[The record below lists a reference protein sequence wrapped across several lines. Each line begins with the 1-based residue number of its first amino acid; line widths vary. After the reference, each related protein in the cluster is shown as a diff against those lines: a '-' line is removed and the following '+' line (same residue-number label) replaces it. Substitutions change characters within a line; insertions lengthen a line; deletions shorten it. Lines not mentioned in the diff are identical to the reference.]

1 MSSVAPSEA
10 VVIIGS
16 MFGSSVLNC
25 AAAAANDAFDSMMYG
40 LSGEVTAVPVTT
52 RRATIQPYFVSF
64 VGIDI
69 TNGSPFASTIAACA
83 QFQVSQAVMTQE
95 WLSGMHGQTLS
106 SSPTAEVAANNR
118 MRMIPSLRVISVF
131 SQSRRLKIVCH
142 FGGSR
147 FGSRVSEGY
156 DSPTPDSRHTA
167 AGSTRAELVLRG
179 RHFAKCGLVRRPALF
194 SILAIAIA
202 SQAAFAATF
211 IVPEDRTFARQ
222 TGAIVIASPLTSR
235 TERTAED
242 FVETITT
249 LSIERV
255 IKGTVDDTIDLYEPG
270 GTNADLTVTIAGVPR
285 LRDGGRY
292 LLFLIRTDGRWHI
305 RDLAL
310 GSFRFAT
317 DITGA
322 EVVVRDEGEVRNP
335 DGSVHPERRRAAEP
349 FVRFLSTL
357 TVGGPASDNYDVPA
371 QPLVPDTAPPLLGR
385 VMPMVSALAFSASSY
400 TFTVSGSSGARWFVF
415 PTAVS
420 FTSLGTEPGAPGGG
434 VTAINMAMAS
444 WNNDPNSNVNYVYAG
459 ADNGTHTAGLSGSDG
474 ANTIA
479 FERNLSAYGVMPFQ
493 CSANG
498 YNGTLG
504 IGGVTKTSGTGAGP
518 NNETFAMTAEGDV
531 EMNQGIANCTLLFNS
546 GDFNSAVTHEVGH
559 TLGFRHSDQT
569 RADSSGTPCSSDP
582 SLECADVAIMKSFIP
597 NGLNA
602 ALQPW
607 DQHAVAA
614 VYPGSGTQPPP
625 APTGVN
631 AHATASTQVI
641 ISWNAVTGATSYQI
655 FRRAPGGSFTQIGTS
670 STTSFTDNTAVA
682 NTAYLYRVR
691 AVNAGG
697 ASSDSASSD
706 SASDLATTVI
716 FTDDPLVARSTRIKA
731 VHLAEL
737 RTAVNAVRSLAGIG
751 TTTFTDSASAGVK
764 VKAIHIN
771 QLRTAL
777 DAALS
782 PLGFA
787 TGGYTDALSTGVLI
801 KAVHFQEIRNRV
813 K

>member
-1 MSSVAPSEA
+1 VRRAILFSLVA
-10 VVIIGS
+10 I
-16 MFGSSVLNC
+16 
-25 AAAAANDAFDSMMYG
+25 
-40 LSGEVTAVPVTT
+40 VTAT
-52 RRATIQPYFVSF
+52 
-64 VGIDI
+64 
-69 TNGSPFASTIAACA
+69 
-83 QFQVSQAVMTQE
+83 
-95 WLSGMHGQTLS
+95 
-106 SSPTAEVAANNR
+106 
-118 MRMIPSLRVISVF
+118 
-131 SQSRRLKIVCH
+131 
-142 FGGSR
+142 
-147 FGSRVSEGY
+147 
-156 DSPTPDSRHTA
+156 
-167 AGSTRAELVLRG
+167 
-179 RHFAKCGLVRRPALF
+179 
-194 SILAIAIA
+194 
-202 SQAAFAATF
+202 QAAVATTF
-211 IVPEDRTFARQ
+211 IVPDDRTFARQ
-222 TGAIVIASPLTSR
+222 TGAIVIASPLASR
-235 TERTAED
+235 TERTPDE
-242 FVETITT
+242 FVETVTT

-255 IKGTVDDTIDLYEPG
+255 IKGTVGDTIDLYEPG
-270 GTNADLTVTIAGVPR
+270 GTYDNLTVTIPGSPR

-292 LLFLIRTDGRWHI
+292 LLFLIRSDGRWHI

-322 EVVVRDEGEVRNP
+322 EVVVRDEEEVRNP
-335 DGSVHPERRRAAEP
+335 DGSVHAEHRRAAEP
-349 FVRFLSTL
+349 FVRFLTTL
-357 TVGGPASDNYDVPA
+357 SAGGPASEDYDIAP
-371 QPLVPDTAPPLLGR
+371 QPLLPETAPPALGR
-385 VMPMVSALAFSASSY
+385 VMPMVAALATFSASSY
-400 TFTVSGSSGARWFVF
+400 TFTVSGSLGPRWFVF
-415 PTAVS
+415 PNAVS

-434 VTAINMAMAS
+434 VTAINTAMAS

-479 FERNLSAYGVMPFQ
+479 FERDLSSFGVTPFQ

-498 YNGTLG
+498 YSGTLG

-518 NNETFAMTAEGDV
+518 NNETFEITAEGDV
-531 EMNQGIANCTLLFNS
+531 EMNQGIANCTLLFNN

-569 RADSSGTPCSSDP
+569 RADSSGTACTTDP

-631 AHATASTQVI
+631 ARATTSTQVTI
-641 ISWNAVTGATSYQI
+641 TWNAVTGATSYQI

-670 STTSFTDNTAVA
+670 TTTSFVDNTASA

-697 ASSDSASSD
+697 ASSDSAS
-706 SASDLATTVI
+706 DLATTVI
-716 FTDDPLVARSTRIKA
+716 FTDDPLTVRSTRIKA

-737 RTAVNAVRSLAGIG
+737 RTAVNAVRSLAGL
-751 TTTFTDSASAGVK
+751 TAFSFTDSASAGVLI
-764 VKAIHIN
+764 KATHIN

-787 TGGYTDALSTGVLI
+787 TGGYTDTLSAGVPI
-801 KAVHFQEIRNRV
+801 KAVHVQEIRTRV

>member
-1 MSSVAPSEA
+1 MPSEA
-10 VVIIGS
+10 VTIIGS
-16 MFGSSVLNC
+16 RFGSSALNC
-25 AAAAANDAFDSMMYG
+25 AAAAANDAFGSMTYG

-52 RRATIQPYFVSF
+52 LRATIQLYFVSF

-83 QFQVSQAVMTQE
+83 QFHVSHAVTTQE

-106 SSPTAEVAANNR
+106 SPIAEVAANNR
-118 MRMIPSLRVISVF
+118 MRMHPSFRVITVSPIA
-131 SQSRRLKIVCH
+131 RLENHVP
-142 FGGSR
+142 
-147 FGSRVSEGY
+147 VE
-156 DSPTPDSRHTA
+156 
-167 AGSTRAELVLRG
+167 RAELVSRG
-179 RHFAKCGLVRRPALF
+179 HDFANCGLVRRPILF
-194 SILAIAIA
+194 SLLAIALA
-202 SQAAFAATF
+202 SQAAFAASF
-211 IVPEDRTFARQ
+211 IVPNDRSFARQ
-222 TGAIVIASPLTSR
+222 TGVIVIASPLASR
-235 TERTAED
+235 TERTAGD

-255 IKGTVDDTIDLYEPG
+255 IKGKAGDTIDLYEPG
-270 GTNADLTVTIAGVPR
+270 GTYDDLSVTIAGVPR
-285 LRDGGRY
+285 LRDGDRY
-292 LLFLIRTDGRWHI
+292 LLFLVRTDGRWHI

-335 DGSVHPERRRAAEP
+335 DGSAHAEHRRAAEP

-357 TVGGPASDNYDVPA
+357 AAGGPASEDYDVPA
-371 QPLVPDTAPPLLGR
+371 QPLLPDAAPPLLGR
-385 VMPMVSALAFSASSY
+385 EMPMIAALATFTASSY
-400 TFTVSGSSGARWFVF
+400 TFTVSGSMGARWFVF
-415 PTAVS
+415 PSAVS
-420 FTSLGTEPGAPGGG
+420 FTSVGTEPGAPGGG
-434 VTAINMAMAS
+434 VTAINAAMSS

-479 FERNLSAYGVMPFQ
+479 FERNLSAYGVTPFQ

-498 YNGTLG
+498 YSGTLG
-504 IGGVTKTSGTGAGP
+504 IGGVTSTSGTGAGP
-518 NNETFAMTAEGDV
+518 NNETFAKTAEGDV

-569 RADSSGTPCSSDP
+569 RADMPGSPCSTDA
-582 SLECADVAIMKSFIP
+582 SLECSDTAIMKSFIP

-631 AHATASTQVI
+631 ARATASTQVTI
-641 ISWNAVTGATSYQI
+641 TWNASTGATSYQI

-670 STTSFTDNTAVA
+670 NTTSFVDTTAAA
-682 NTAYLYRVR
+682 NTAYLYLVR
-691 AVNAGG
+691 AVNSGG
-697 ASSDSASSD
+697 ASSD

-716 FTDDPLVARSTRIKA
+716 FTDDPLVARSTKIKA
-731 VHLAEL
+731 LHLAEL
-737 RTAVNAVRSLAGIG
+737 RTAVNAVRSLAGLG
-751 TTTFTDSASAGVK
+751 AFSFTDSASAGVK

-782 PLGFA
+782 SLGFA
-787 TGGYTDALSTGVLI
+787 TGGYTDTLSTSVPI
-801 KAVHFQEIRNRV
+801 KAVHFQELRNRV

>member
-1 MSSVAPSEA
+1 VRRAILFSLLA
-10 VVIIGS
+10 I
-16 MFGSSVLNC
+16 
-25 AAAAANDAFDSMMYG
+25 
-40 LSGEVTAVPVTT
+40 VTATQTAV
-52 RRATIQPYFVSF
+52 AT
-64 VGIDI
+64 
-69 TNGSPFASTIAACA
+69 
-83 QFQVSQAVMTQE
+83 
-95 WLSGMHGQTLS
+95 
-106 SSPTAEVAANNR
+106 
-118 MRMIPSLRVISVF
+118 
-131 SQSRRLKIVCH
+131 
-142 FGGSR
+142 
-147 FGSRVSEGY
+147 
-156 DSPTPDSRHTA
+156 
-167 AGSTRAELVLRG
+167 
-179 RHFAKCGLVRRPALF
+179 
-194 SILAIAIA
+194 
-202 SQAAFAATF
+202 TF
-211 IVPEDRTFARQ
+211 IVPDDRTFARQ
-222 TGAIVIASPLTSR
+222 TGAIVIASPLASR
-235 TERTAED
+235 TERRDD
-242 FVETITT
+242 FVETVTT

-270 GTNADLTVTIAGVPR
+270 GTYDNLTVTIPGSPR
-285 LRDGGRY
+285 LRGGGRY
-292 LLFLIRTDGRWHI
+292 LLFLIRSDGRWHT

-335 DGSVHPERRRAAEP
+335 DGSVHAERRRAAEP
-349 FVRFLSTL
+349 FVRFLTTL
-357 TVGGPASDNYDVPA
+357 SAGGPASEDYDVLA
-371 QPLVPDTAPPLLGR
+371 QPLLPDTAPPALGR
-385 VMPMVSALAFSASSY
+385 VMPMVAALATFSATSY
-400 TFTVSGSSGARWFVF
+400 TFTVSGSLGARWFVF

-434 VTAINMAMAS
+434 VTAINAAMAA

-459 ADNGTHTAGLSGSDG
+459 ADDGTHNKGLSGSDG

-479 FERNLSAYGVMPFQ
+479 FERDLSAYGVTPFQ
-493 CSANG
+493 CTSNS
-498 YNGTLG
+498 YSGTLG

-518 NNETFAMTAEGDV
+518 NNETFAVTAEGDV
-531 EMNQGIANCTLLFNS
+531 EMNQGIANCTLLFNN

-569 RADSSGTPCSSDP
+569 RADSQGTACSTDP

-631 AHATASTQVI
+631 ARATASTQVTI
-641 ISWNAVTGATSYQI
+641 TWNAATGATSYQI
-655 FRRAPGGSFTQIGTS
+655 FRRAPGGSFAQIGTS
-670 STTSFTDNTAVA
+670 STTSFVDNTASA

-691 AVNAGG
+691 SVNAGG
-697 ASSDSASSD
+697 ASSD

-716 FTDDPLVARSTRIKA
+716 FTDDPLVARTTKIKA

-751 TTTFTDSASAGVK
+751 TTTFTDSASAGVL

-782 PLGFA
+782 ALGLA
-787 TGGYTDALSTGVLI
+787 TGGYTDTLSAGVPI
-801 KAVHFQEIRNRV
+801 KVVHLQEIRNRV